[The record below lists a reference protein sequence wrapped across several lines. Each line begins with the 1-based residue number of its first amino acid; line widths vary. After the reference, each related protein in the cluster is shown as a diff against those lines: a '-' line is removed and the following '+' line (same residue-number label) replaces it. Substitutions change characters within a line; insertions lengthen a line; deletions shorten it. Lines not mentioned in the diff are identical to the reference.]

1 MFVTGHIGLLFVMM
15 VAAGDMPRP
24 LDAGAVY
31 ERELHVATDGSDE
44 TGTGTRE
51 RPFATI
57 GAALRQAAPGVRINV
72 AAGVY
77 GPIGSFANVRGTA
90 RAPVAVVAV
99 GEVVIDGAGKGM
111 GLHLSNPRH
120 LVLEG
125 LTIRNTWPHGIS
137 IDDGDKFDTP
147 AQYLV
152 LRNLRFHAI
161 GDGGNN
167 DCLKLSGVADFQ
179 VLDSEFEGC
188 DEGEAIDMVGAHR
201 GVISGNY
208 FHDMP
213 RIAVGTKGG
222 SSDVLIHG
230 NRFEDIGM
238 RGVNAGGHTNLA
250 YFRPQDASHE
260 ATGIRVVANV
270 FLRTGDAAIVFA
282 GCEGCLAAHNTIVEP
297 RRHVVRILE
306 EDTQRETGG
315 DGAFVNNLVVLRTRD
330 LRRYP
335 VDVGP
340 KTRPETFTFGSNLW
354 YVLDRRYYKGPRF
367 GHGIAAETGAVIQQ
381 DPLLADLPGGDYHP
395 REGSPAIGAGRAL
408 PGLGVPDFDGRE
420 FGVPP
425 AIGAFEGGG

>member
-1 MFVTGHIGLLFVMM
+1 MFVGHIGLLLVML
-15 VAAGDMPRP
+15 VAAGGVPQP
-24 LDAGAVY
+24 FDAGAVY
-31 ERELHVATDGSDE
+31 ERELHVATDGSDAV
-44 TGTGTRE
+44 GDGTRE

-90 RAPVAVVAV
+90 QAPVAVVAA

-111 GLHLSNPRH
+111 GLHLSNPRY

-125 LTIRNTWPHGIS
+125 LTVRNAWPHGIS
-137 IDDGDKFDTP
+137 IDDGDMFDTP
-147 AQYLV
+147 AQHLV
-152 LRNLRFHAI
+152 LRRLRFHDI
-161 GDGGNN
+161 GNGGNN

-179 VLDSEFEGC
+179 VVESEFQGC

-201 GVISGNY
+201 GLISGNY

-238 RGVNAGGHTNLA
+238 RGVTAGGHTNLA

-260 ATGIRVVANV
+260 ATGIRVVSNV

-306 EDTQRETGG
+306 EDTQREIGG
-315 DGAFVNNLVVLRTRD
+315 NGAFVNNLVVLKARD

-335 VDVGP
+335 VDAGP

-354 YVLDRRYYKGPRF
+354 YALDRRYYKGPRF
-367 GHGIAAETGAVIQQ
+367 KRGIAAESDSVVQR
-381 DPLLADLPGGDYHP
+381 DPLLRDRANGDYRLLP
-395 REGSPAIGAGRAL
+395 GSPAAGAGRGM
-408 PGLGVPDFDGRE
+408 PGSGWLDFDGQP
-420 FGVPP
+420 FGDPP
-425 AIGAFEGGG
+425 AIGAFSAPR